1 MPAYRALQNPG
12 LFKYDHYRQAAL
24 AVCAGILIRFL
35 IAVPV
40 RGEIDCLENM
50 SSAANNPLNT
60 DHCGQSN
67 AMVLCLFCRLRFR
80 DLG

>member
-12 LFKYDHYRQAAL
+12 LFKYEHYRQAAL

-40 RGEIDCLENM
+40 RNEIERLDKYEVP
-50 SSAANNPLNT
+50 SAADP
-60 DHCGQSN
+60 
-67 AMVLCLFCRLRFR
+67 
-80 DLG
+80 